1 MLVINRQP
9 TTDGQ
14 DEFNVES
21 KLMVVSY
28 QLSTDNYQLILITIN
43 NQPTTNMKIAVF
55 PGSFDPITLGHYD
68 IVERAAPLF
77 DKIIIAIGKNS
88 QKKYMFSLEQ
98 REAFIR
104 KTFENFPNV
113 EVDSFEGLTIDYCR
127 SKNVNFILRGLR
139 NPADFEFEKAI
150 AQTNR
155 TLTQENKIET
165 IFLLTSAGK
174 SFISSSIVREIINFG
189 GDYTLLVPDAVRI

>member
-1 MLVINRQP
+1 MR
-9 TTDGQ
+9 
-14 DEFNVES
+14 
-21 KLMVVSY
+21 
-28 QLSTDNYQLILITIN
+28 
-43 NQPTTNMKIAVF
+43 IAVF

-77 DKIIIAIGKNS
+77 DKIIIAIGQNS

-98 REAFIR
+98 RKEFIQ
-104 KTFENFPNV
+104 KTFKDFPNV
-113 EVDSFEGLTIDYCR
+113 EVDSFEGLTIDYCQ
-127 SKNVNFILRGLR
+127 SKKVNFILRGLR

-155 TLTQENKIET
+155 TLTHDNKIET

-174 SFISSSIVREIINFG
+174 SFISSSIVREIISFKG
-189 GDYTLLVPDAVRI
+189 HYELLVPDSVRV

>member
-1 MLVINRQP
+1 MR
-9 TTDGQ
+9 
-14 DEFNVES
+14 
-21 KLMVVSY
+21 
-28 QLSTDNYQLILITIN
+28 
-43 NQPTTNMKIAVF
+43 IAVF

-68 IVERAAPLF
+68 IVERATPLF
-77 DKIIIAIGKNS
+77 DKIIIAIGQNS

-98 REAFIR
+98 RKEFIR

-127 SKNVNFILRGLR
+127 SRNVNFILRGLR

-155 TLTQENKIET
+155 TLTHDNKIET

-174 SFISSSIVREIINFG
+174 SFISSSIVREIISFKGN
-189 GDYTLLVPDAVRI
+189 YELLVPDAVRV

>member
-1 MLVINRQP
+1 MR
-9 TTDGQ
+9 
-14 DEFNVES
+14 
-21 KLMVVSY
+21 
-28 QLSTDNYQLILITIN
+28 
-43 NQPTTNMKIAVF
+43 IAVF

-98 REAFIR
+98 RKEFIL

-113 EVDSFEGLTIDYCR
+113 EVDDFEGLTVDYCL
-127 SKNVNFILRGLR
+127 SKGADFILRGLR

-150 AQTNR
+150 AHTNR
-155 TLTQENKIET
+155 TLSHKKLET
-165 IFLLTSAGK
+165 VFLLTSSGK
-174 SFISSSIVREIINFG
+174 SFISSSIVREIISFG
-189 GDYTLLVPDAVRI
+189 GDYHLLVPDAVKV